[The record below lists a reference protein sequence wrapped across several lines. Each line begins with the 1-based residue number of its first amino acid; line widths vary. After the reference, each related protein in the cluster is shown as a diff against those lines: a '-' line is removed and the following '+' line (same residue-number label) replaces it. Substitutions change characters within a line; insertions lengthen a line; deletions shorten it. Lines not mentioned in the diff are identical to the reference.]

1 MDYYYLSIK
10 ILFKEEIPKAKNML
24 QNKQIFNT
32 KVYWKLSLW
41 GNIQICQKLLSK
53 SKMSCHL
60 SNVGYICDSRLGPAV
75 KAKCSR
81 KCYSHIAS
89 YNVRNYFV
97 RLTAEH
103 NYGSFINGVTQFWDF
118 LAPFLPLHVCVKWQ
132 KNTQPLPPP
141 HL

>member
-1 MDYYYLSIK
+1 MDYYLSIK

-53 SKMSCHL
+53 SEMSCHL

-81 KCYSHIAS
+81 KCYSQLAAYKI
-89 YNVRNYFV
+89 
-97 RLTAEH
+97 RLFCSLEIFSAAEH
-103 NYGSFINGVTQFWDF
+103 NYGAFINDVRQFWDF
-118 LAPFLPLHVCVKWQ
+118 LTPL
-132 KNTQPLPPP
+132 LPPS
-141 HL
+141 HQHGYFSYTSL